1 MTEQLWS
8 DMGAAHAHHHA
19 LSEADV
25 LGLLCYMSAQASF
38 TQALR
43 LFLVQAD
50 HFDDLFYPLFDENG
64 GNITE
69 QQSYILEQ
77 ASTLLRKALGDEVP
91 ETESYIDP

>member
-64 GNITE
+64 GDLSAYDSSVIE
-69 QQSYILEQ
+69 RAL
-77 ASTLLRKALGDEVP
+77 TLLCKALGDKVP
-91 ETESYIDP
+91 SDEEE